1 MEKTRHYVNNLTFQL
16 DVTSRMI
23 YNLIEN
29 YFKDEFKNKVTL
41 EEYIVLD
48 TIACYPHVDN
58 NLLAKVLVKPRQSV
72 DKVLAS
78 LRRKRL
84 INEVRPRNNEIQL
97 TSFELTLS
105 GEKILNEIL
114 PHNDI
119 MVTVMAKFM
128 TESELTSF
136 TKTLLK
142 MRNIVISL
150 SNIDYKTKKRG
161 GVKPRRFGFLFI
173 SSKLMMSTLEILKFL
188 LYQLIPKEH

>member
-41 EEYIVLD
+41 DEYIVLD

-119 MVTVMAKFM
+119 MVAVMAKFM
-128 TESELTSF
+128 TESELASF
-136 TKTLLK
+136 TKTLCK

-150 SNIDYKTKKRG
+150 SNIDF
-161 GVKPRRFGFLFI
+161 KP
-173 SSKLMMSTLEILKFL
+173 
-188 LYQLIPKEH
+188 